1 MINAEKNK
9 ITSLEYIRTR
19 IDLILCFQ
27 PAKEHIEKCAL
38 CRKRLFRIRELLD
51 SVELHMADIG
61 FG

>member
-1 MINAEKNK
+1 MISAEKNN

-19 IDLILCFQ
+19 IELIQYFQ
-27 PAKEHIEKCAL
+27 PAKEHIEKCKL

-51 SVELHMADIG
+51 TVELHMADIG